1 MPELLEIEI
10 IKRYLEKD
18 LIGRKI
24 KNVKILNKESF
35 VGNKKKILNSKIVKI
50 M

>member
-1 MPELLEIEI
+1 MPELPEIET

-24 KNVKILNKESF
+24 KDVKIVSKKSF
-35 VGNKKKILNSKIVKI
+35 LGDKKKILNSKF
-50 M
+50 